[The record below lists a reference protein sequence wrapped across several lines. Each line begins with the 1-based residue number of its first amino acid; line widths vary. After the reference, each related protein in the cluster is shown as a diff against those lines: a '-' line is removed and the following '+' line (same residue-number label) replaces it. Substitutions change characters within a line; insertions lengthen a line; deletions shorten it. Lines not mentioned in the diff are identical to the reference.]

1 MSHLLPFYAY
11 RQFAY
16 CQLAF
21 CNFTTASEQPKTPA
35 AAYFEMHIQ
44 KMKTSEIRIDSII
57 IGNILQIFPLHLLSY
72 DEKKTASSHEAFR
85 LLCKKK
91 SERSGYIIHAIF
103 TRRPVSIVLTN
114 RF

>member
-1 MSHLLPFYAY
+1 MSHLLAFYAY

-72 DEKKTASSHEAFR
+72 DEQAPTCWDFKTAS
-85 LLCKKK
+85 
-91 SERSGYIIHAIF
+91 
-103 TRRPVSIVLTN
+103 
-114 RF
+114 

>member
-1 MSHLLPFYAY
+1 MSHLLAFYAY

-72 DEKKTASSHEAFR
+72 DEKKLHQVMKPFAFYA
-85 LLCKKK
+85 KKK
-91 SERSGYIIHAIF
+91 CEKWVHY
-103 TRRPVSIVLTN
+103 TRYFYS
-114 RF
+114 

>member
-57 IGNILQIFPLHLLSY
+57 IDNILQIFPLHLLSY
-72 DEKKTASSHEAFR
+72 DEKKN
-85 LLCKKK
+85 CIK
-91 SERSGYIIHAIF
+91 S
-103 TRRPVSIVLTN
+103 
-114 RF
+114 

>member
-1 MSHLLPFYAY
+1 MSHLLAFYAY

-44 KMKTSEIRIDSII
+44 KMKTSKIRIDGII
-57 IGNILQIFPLHLLSY
+57 IDNISQIFPLHLLSY
-72 DEKKTASSHEAFR
+72 DKKLWYMYT
-85 LLCKKK
+85 
-91 SERSGYIIHAIF
+91 
-103 TRRPVSIVLTN
+103 
-114 RF
+114 

>member
-1 MSHLLPFYAY
+1 MSHLLAFYAY

-57 IGNILQIFPLHLLSY
+57 IDNILQIFPLHLLSY
-72 DEKKTASSHEAFR
+72 DKKNCGICTVFD
-85 LLCKKK
+85 
-91 SERSGYIIHAIF
+91 I
-103 TRRPVSIVLTN
+103 
-114 RF
+114 

>member
-1 MSHLLPFYAY
+1 MSHLLAFYAY

-57 IGNILQIFPLHLLSY
+57 IDNILQIFPLHLLSY
-72 DEKKTASSHEAFR
+72 DEKKLHQVMKPFAFYA
-85 LLCKKK
+85 KKK
-91 SERSGYIIHAIF
+91 VREVGTLYTLFLLAG
-103 TRRPVSIVLTN
+103 PSIVLTN